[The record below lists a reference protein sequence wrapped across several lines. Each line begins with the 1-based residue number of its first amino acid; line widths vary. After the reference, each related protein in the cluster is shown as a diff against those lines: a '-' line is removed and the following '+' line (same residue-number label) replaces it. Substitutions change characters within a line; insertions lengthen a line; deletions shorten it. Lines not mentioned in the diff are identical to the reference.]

1 MNALISIVTGVF
13 SSLCFAT
20 IIGYTQIY
28 RYLTNRQLLCIG
40 WTISAATAIIIYQT
54 LVTHP

>member
-1 MNALISIVTGVF
+1 MNAFISIVAGVF

-28 RYLTNRQLLCIG
+28 RYLTNSQLLCIG

-54 LVTHP
+54 LLHS